1 MGCCNK
7 TTDRKLN
14 KKFSS
19 MEDFKVNH
27 ELPREAVFSGKFG
40 KLFYFIILLI
50 FALTPIINLAAMYV
64 FYIAV
69 YGKSKSKKAL
79 NAEKYQNSDEA

>member
-7 TTDRKLN
+7 TTDKKLN

-19 MEDFKVNH
+19 IEDFKISH
-27 ELPREAVFSGKFG
+27 ELPKEAVFSGKLG
-40 KLFYFIILLI
+40 KFFYFILLLI
-50 FALTPIINLAAMYV
+50 FALTPIINLAALYV

-69 YGKSKSKKAL
+69 YGKIKSKKAL